1 LHSKGRGLGPFAAGS
16 FARVVVLVGRAA
28 GVLNIPPGLRR
39 YSAAVVSRKP
49 LDVGALVRQLGTSE
63 PFRLLDVARGHLR
76 AAGKADAVN
85 LLLVDYA
92 RRELRP
98 FGAYQGPSLG
108 QERVDQGEAA
118 VAYRDQITSVNR
130 FQLGW
135 RACLP
140 VSLGGE
146 RFGVLDV
153 QLSAEPDGK
162 LLSELETVAMAVAF
176 SLGAASR
183 ATDEIELARRARPL
197 SLPAEIQ
204 WELLPR
210 LALETPA
217 YVVAGTVEPAYDVG
231 GDTFDH
237 AAQPEALT
245 VSITDA
251 MGHGLQAALLAGLA
265 VAALRNA
272 RRRPAGLLDQV
283 HHANQA
289 LHKQFGGEQF
299 VTGQVLRVDVPG
311 GTGAIVNAGHPL
323 PLRVRGGRVE
333 PVGLDAD
340 LPLGLDNATVYHV
353 QQLTLE
359 PGDRLVL
366 HSDGVLEAAPE
377 GGPAF
382 GTARLEGLLRS
393 SQELAPHEVARL
405 LVREVIAH
413 RAGDLADDVT
423 VVCLDWRG
431 PAS

>member
-1 LHSKGRGLGPFAAGS
+1 M
-16 FARVVVLVGRAA
+16 VT
-28 GVLNIPPGLRR
+28 
-39 YSAAVVSRKP
+39 RKP

-76 AAGKADAVN
+76 AAGEADAVN

-92 RRELRP
+92 RQELRP

-108 QERVDQGEAA
+108 QERIDQGQAA
-118 VAYRDQITSVNR
+118 VAYRDQATSVNR

-135 RACLP
+135 RACVP

-153 QLSAEPDGK
+153 QLSTKPGAG
-162 LLSELETVAMAVAF
+162 LLTELETVAMAVAL
-176 SLGAASR
+176 SLGAAGQ
-183 ATDEIELARRARPL
+183 ATDEIELARRSRPL

-210 LALETPA
+210 LALEAPE

-245 VSITDA
+245 LSITDA

-289 LHKQFGGEQF
+289 LHEQFGGERF

-311 GTGAIVNAGHPL
+311 GTGAIINAGHPL
-323 PLRVRGGRVE
+323 PLRVRGGQVE

-340 LPLGLDNATVYHV
+340 LPLGLDGATVYHV

-366 HSDGVLEAAPE
+366 LSDGVLEAVPE
-377 GGPAF
+377 GGQEF
-382 GTARLEGLLRS
+382 GTARLEELLRS
-393 SQELAPHEVARL
+393 SQELAPHELTRL

-413 RAGDLADDVT
+413 RAGDLADDVA

>member
-1 LHSKGRGLGPFAAGS
+1 
-16 FARVVVLVGRAA
+16 
-28 GVLNIPPGLRR
+28 
-39 YSAAVVSRKP
+39 VVSRKP
-49 LDVGALVRQLGTSE
+49 LDVRELVLQLGSSE

-76 AAGKADAVN
+76 TAGEADAVN

-92 RRELRP
+92 QEVLRP
-98 FGAYQGPSLG
+98 FGTYQGPSLG
-108 QERVDQGEAA
+108 QERVDQGQAGM
-118 VAYRDQITSVNR
+118 AYRDQVTSVSR

-135 RACLP
+135 RACMP

-153 QLSAEPDGK
+153 QLSTQPSTR
-162 LLSELETVAMAVAF
+162 LLTELEAVAMAVAF
-176 SLGAASR
+176 SLAAAGQ
-183 ATDEIELARRARPL
+183 ATDEIELARRSRPL

-210 LALETPA
+210 LALQAPE

-289 LHKQFGGEQF
+289 LHEQFGGERF
-299 VTGQVLRVDVPG
+299 VTGQVLRVDIPG
-311 GTGAIVNAGHPL
+311 GTGAIVNAGHP
-323 PLRVRGGRVE
+323 PPARVRDGRVE
-333 PVGLDAD
+333 PVSLDAD
-340 LPLGLDNATVYHV
+340 LPLGLDGGTVYHV

-366 HSDGVLEAAPE
+366 LSDGVLEAAPE

-393 SQELAPHEVARL
+393 SRELAPYEVARR
-405 LVREVIAH
+405 LVRQVIAH
-413 RAGDLADDVT
+413 RAGALADDVT

>member
-1 LHSKGRGLGPFAAGS
+1 M
-16 FARVVVLVGRAA
+16 
-28 GVLNIPPGLRR
+28 
-39 YSAAVVSRKP
+39 
-49 LDVGALVRQLGTSE
+49 
-63 PFRLLDVARGHLR
+63 
-76 AAGKADAVN
+76 
-85 LLLVDYA
+85 
-92 RRELRP
+92 
-98 FGAYQGPSLG
+98 
-108 QERVDQGEAA
+108 
-118 VAYRDQITSVNR
+118 AYRTQAVRVIRV
-130 FQLGW
+130 QLSW

-140 VSLGGE
+140 VSLGAE

-153 QLSAEPDGK
+153 RLAAEPSPA
-162 LLSELETVAMAVAF
+162 LVTELSWVAMA
-176 SLGAASR
+176 LGFALAAAGR
-183 ATDEIELARRARPL
+183 ATDQVELARRSRPL

-210 LALETPA
+210 LALEAPA

-289 LHKQFGGEQF
+289 LHEQFGGERF

-311 GTGAIVNAGHPL
+311 GTGAIINAGHPP
-323 PLRVRGGRVE
+323 PLRVRGGQVE

-340 LPLGLDNATVYHV
+340 LPLGLDGATVYHV

-366 HSDGVLEAAPE
+366 VSDGVLEAVPE
-377 GGPAF
+377 GGQAF
-382 GTARLEGLLRS
+382 GTARLEELLRS
-393 SQELAPHEVARL
+393 SQELAPHDVTRL